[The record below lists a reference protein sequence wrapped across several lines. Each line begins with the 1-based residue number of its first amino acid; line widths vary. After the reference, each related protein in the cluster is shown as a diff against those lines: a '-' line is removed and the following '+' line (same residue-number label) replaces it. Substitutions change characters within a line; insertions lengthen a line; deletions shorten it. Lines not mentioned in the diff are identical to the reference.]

1 MADVFISYKRED
13 RGTAQRLADAL
24 EQLGFDVWWDLD
36 LLAGDEYRNVIRAV
50 IDQCSAAIV
59 LWSTRSIESDF
70 VMDEASHAKRK
81 GKLCPALIDNVDLQI
96 LKRLAITERTRVEF
110 GAQFSN
116 ILNHPQW
123 TGDLL
128 NDVYPNQLNN
138 TRSFLLTGNDS
149 FGRFD
154 QFYTSNSRTLTII
167 GRFVF

>member
-81 GKLCPALIDNVDLQI
+81 GKLCPALIDNVDLP
-96 LKRLAITERTRVEF
+96 F
-110 GAQFSN
+110 GFGQTHA
-116 ILNHPQW
+116 
-123 TGDLL
+123 D
-128 NDVYPNQLNN
+128 D
-138 TRSFLLTGNDS
+138 LTGWS
-149 FGRFD
+149 GE
-154 QFYTSNSRTLTII
+154 LTHAGFQALVRSLETRI
-167 GRFVF
+167 GRKARLGAARRSDCRIAAAKGDCR